1 MVQQTDQF
9 KKNSYL
15 LTPAVPGCSQIG
27 TAVEMCFCIN
37 FQGFI
42 YVYCFRIIKEDKES
56 LDQQNLEIK
65 QFSEIYNYQG

>member
-1 MVQQTDQF
+1 MVQQTDKF
-9 KKNSYL
+9 KKEHL
-15 LTPAVPGCSQIG
+15 LINPVPGCSQIG

-42 YVYCFRIIKEDKES
+42 YFYCFIIIKEDKES

-65 QFSEIYNYQG
+65 QFSEIYNCQG